1 MKKIWLFCLCLA
13 VLGLVGC
20 FHVPDE
26 DWLPSKN
33 KVKTEDVK
41 NEDVEIEQAINSLV
55 EWFNMA
61 STERN
66 NMKNKKSDETDTE
79 EWNENIENIEEVG
92 NEINEN
98 TENGIISEIDKNKSD
113 TGDIIN

>member
-13 VLGLVGC
+13 SLGLVWC

-33 KVKTEDVK
+33 KAKTEDVK
-41 NEDVEIEQAINSLV
+41 NENVEVEQAIDSLV

-79 EWNENIENIEEVG
+79 EWNENIEEVG

-98 TENGIISEIDKNKSD
+98 AENGIISEIDKNKSD